1 MSDDLVSRFGDAYEY
16 DDYPDLQKEITEAP
30 KLSDEAVVLIIAL
43 TITVVLPSASIIL
56 YLGYQFYTQGDKTPC
71 QMC

>member
-1 MSDDLVSRFGDAYEY
+1 MSDDLISRFGDAYEY
-16 DDYPDLQKEITEAP
+16 DEITEAP

-56 YLGYQFYTQGDKTPC
+56 
-71 QMC
+71 

>member
-16 DDYPDLQKEITEAP
+16 DEITEAP

-56 YLGYQFYTQGDKTPC
+56 YLGYQFCTQGDKTPC